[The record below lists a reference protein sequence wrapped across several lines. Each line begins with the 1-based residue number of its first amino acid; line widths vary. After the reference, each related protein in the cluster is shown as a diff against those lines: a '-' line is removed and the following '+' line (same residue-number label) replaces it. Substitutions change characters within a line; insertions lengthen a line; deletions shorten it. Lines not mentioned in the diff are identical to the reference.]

1 MSPPAPERDQWP
13 TGPTDARADGSG
25 PIALVGSGE
34 YLPQMLEVEA
44 LLLAGR
50 TPRYVQ
56 IPTAAAPE
64 GPDVLARWTRLGREQ
79 AARLGVEAVPLL
91 IADRSDAQDPGLVE
105 QVRGAGL
112 IYFSGGNPAHLAGSL
127 RDTAVWH
134 EVVAAW
140 RSGAAL
146 AGCSAGAMAM
156 TGWVP
161 QVRALHRP
169 VDPGLG
175 LLPHLRV
182 IPHFDKMLGWAPDLL
197 TRVLLHAPVG
207 VTVLG
212 IDEDTALV
220 GGPHEWT
227 VMGRQSVWTLGHG
240 ARTEYASGSTL
251 QTPGL
256 AE

>member
-1 MSPPAPERDQWP
+1 VALDVTP
-13 TGPTDARADGSG
+13 G

-34 YLPQMLEVEA
+34 YLPVMLEVERY
-44 LLLAGR
+44 LISGR
-50 TPRYVQ
+50 PPRYVQ

-64 GPDVLARWTRLGREQ
+64 GPAVLAKWTRLGAEQ
-79 AARLGVEAVPLL
+79 AERLGVQAVPLV
-91 IADRSDAQDPGLVE
+91 IHDRAEADDPQNAE

-112 IYFSGGNPAHLAGSL
+112 VYMSGGNPAYLAAALRGS
-127 RDTAVWH
+127 AVWS
-134 EVVAAW
+134 EVLTAW
-140 RSGAAL
+140 RGGAAL

-161 QVRALHRP
+161 HVRALHRP
-169 VDPGLG
+169 AEPGLG

-197 TRVLLHAPVG
+197 TRVLLHAPQG

-220 GGPHEWT
+220 GGPQEWT

-240 ARTEYASGSTL
+240 RRVEHPVGSTVV
-251 QTPGL
+251 TPG
-256 AE
+256 AGTVGTTHP

>member
-1 MSPPAPERDQWP
+1 MDARRSTSRSPPQ
-13 TGPTDARADGSG
+13 
-25 PIALVGSGE
+25 
-34 YLPQMLEVEA
+34 QH
-44 LLLAGR
+44 
-50 TPRYVQ
+50 PRVRR
-56 IPTAAAPE
+56 
-64 GPDVLARWTRLGREQ
+64 VLAKWTRLGAEQ
-79 AARLGVEAVPLL
+79 AERLGVEAVPLVVHDRAEADDPA
-91 IADRSDAQDPGLVE
+91 IAQ

-112 IYFSGGNPAHLAGSL
+112 IYMSGGNPAHLSGALRGSAL
-127 RDTAVWH
+127 WA
-134 EVVAAW
+134 EVLAAW
-140 RSGAAL
+140 RGGAAL

-161 QVRALHRP
+161 HVRALHRP

-197 TRVLLHAPVG
+197 TRVLLHAPEG
-207 VTVLG
+207 VIVLG

-240 ARTEYASGSTL
+240 SRVEHPAGSRIV
-251 QTPGL
+251 TPGSEAAGAL
-256 AE
+256 VT